1 MKKSYAIALC
11 AMLSALSFVVLLLTG
26 LIPVGTYA
34 FPCIAGALLAVVVIE
49 VGYWGAI
56 AVYGVVSVLSFLLVA
71 DKEAA
76 LYYTAFLGFYPVL
89 KGLIERIRS
98 RLLQYVLKLVVFN
111 VCVIAAFYISI
122 HILSVPAESFEL
134 FGVYLP
140 QVFLLLGNLIFVI
153 YDLCLTRIITEY
165 VNKWRNKLK
174 FK

>member
-1 MKKSYAIALC
+1 
-11 AMLSALSFVVLLLTG
+11 MLSALSFVVLLLTG